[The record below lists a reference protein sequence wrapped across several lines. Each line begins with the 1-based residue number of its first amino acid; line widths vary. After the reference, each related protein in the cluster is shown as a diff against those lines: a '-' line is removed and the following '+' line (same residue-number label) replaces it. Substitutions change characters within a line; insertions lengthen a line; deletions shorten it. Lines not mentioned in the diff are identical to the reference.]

1 MTDTERYIAFLKYS
15 IDEQAPYP
23 DFLEEMDWDG
33 LAKFGVEQAVFGVL
47 YYGLNRI
54 PQEVPHRPHRR
65 KVAEWVGLFRELQKK
80 NEQVNKDAA
89 RVTSFFYSKFGVKS
103 CVLKGQSNTGY
114 YPDPFMRTP
123 GDIDLWTDQDE
134 DTIMRIAHSIDKDF
148 DLDYHHI
155 EVSGL
160 VPTSLEVHLKPSF
173 MVNPWYE
180 KRLDRYFEQMKPS
193 QFKQFLTL
201 PGGRKICV
209 VDRAFNRVFQL
220 THLQH
225 HFFGEGVGFRQI
237 IDYYYLLR
245 QGFSAEEKENTMQ
258 TLKYLHMTR
267 FAAGMM
273 WVLHEVLGLDE
284 KYLLTQPDEKVGR
297 LLYSEVLKA
306 GNFGHADKRYNFG
319 GKSRWSY
326 FFLETWRNMHFVL
339 YFPAETLWGRPL
351 ARIMFA
357 VHKRKLRRNLEKS
370 LRSDKAATK

>member
-1 MTDTERYIAFLKYS
+1 
-15 IDEQAPYP
+15 
-23 DFLEEMDWDG
+23 
-33 LAKFGVEQAVFGVL
+33 
-47 YYGLNRI
+47 
-54 PQEVPHRPHRR
+54 
-65 KVAEWVGLFRELQKK
+65 
-80 NEQVNKDAA
+80 
-89 RVTSFFYSKFGVKS
+89 
-103 CVLKGQSNTGY
+103 
-114 YPDPFMRTP
+114 
-123 GDIDLWTDQDE
+123 
-134 DTIMRIAHSIDKDF
+134 
-148 DLDYHHI
+148 
-155 EVSGL
+155 
-160 VPTSLEVHLKPSF
+160 

-193 QFKQFLTL
+193 QFKEFLTL

-370 LRSDKAATK
+370 LRSDKAATKE

>member
-160 VPTSLEVHLKPSF
+160 VPTSLEIHLKPSF

-193 QFKQFLTL
+193 QFKQFLVL
-201 PGGRKICV
+201 PGDRKICV

-237 IDYYYLLR
+237 IDYYYLLKKCKAEGMGENEKKEFVR
-245 QGFSAEEKENTMQ
+245 LVKKFRMVNFTSAIMYIMHDIFGLEDEYILFEPNKKEGEF
-258 TLKYLHMTR
+258 LFK
-267 FAAGMM
+267 
-273 WVLHEVLGLDE
+273 EVLLM
-284 KYLLTQPDEKVGR
+284 
-297 LLYSEVLKA
+297 
-306 GNFGHADKRYNFG
+306 GNFGK
-319 GKSRWSY
+319 
-326 FFLETWRNMHFVL
+326 
-339 YFPAETLWGRPL
+339 AETRKAALKTAKGHFKRFLIYEKYNLRVLDHYPSESIWRPL
-351 ARIMFA
+351 
-357 VHKRKLRRNLEKS
+357 HDLKLSWR
-370 LRSDKAATK
+370 DHHMDD